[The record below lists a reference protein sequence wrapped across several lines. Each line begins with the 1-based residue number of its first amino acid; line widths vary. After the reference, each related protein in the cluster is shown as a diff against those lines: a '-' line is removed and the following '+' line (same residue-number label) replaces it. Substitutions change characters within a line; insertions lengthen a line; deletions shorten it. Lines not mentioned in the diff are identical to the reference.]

1 MPIQRWIPSMW
12 LMCLASIVDIMS
24 FIFSSWDCSHK
35 QDFPWNSKDLLTTLC
50 SKINTRDVSK
60 GDHVLFVDVNLLWIR
75 YRNIIQI
82 HSNVPWDWQHSTKYS
97 PHLDW
102 TWGILCR
109 ILSIPRNI
117 VMYVNNVMKISITY
131 ATKFPLPFW
140 RANPFNTVLNV
151 VASGQDRS
159 PQMSFILKGSQK
171 LALQLNV
178 WFKSKTLI
186 QEYDIQNSYWTCAR
200 FIRYMLSVQCEEPR
214 SNHLTP
220 LLVVTMPYACW
231 FLWRVDDIEDFKW
244 WCLHFSI

>member
-1 MPIQRWIPSMW
+1 MSLLHKEVNMMHHKRTLMGKRHHKTRGDSGVRHKSTTFRLVIEKKIKKTTWYIFSQFHIGLWTKMPIQRWIPSMW

-140 RANPFNTVLNV
+140 RAIPFNTVLNV

-178 WFKSKTLI
+178 
-186 QEYDIQNSYWTCAR
+186 
-200 FIRYMLSVQCEEPR
+200 
-214 SNHLTP
+214 
-220 LLVVTMPYACW
+220 
-231 FLWRVDDIEDFKW
+231 
-244 WCLHFSI
+244 